1 MGWDGRRDGH
11 SFLGMEGLLGMEERM
26 NINKCTG
33 MDRVSGTEDGRKIYV
48 QGSRD
53 AVGMKNG

>member
-1 MGWDGRRDGH
+1 M
-11 SFLGMEGLLGMEERM
+11 GMERLVGMEERM

-33 MDRVSGTEDGRKIYV
+33 MERVSGTKDGRKIYV

-53 AVGMKNG
+53 ELG